1 MRRTVHVRRWRRVAV
16 YVIEMREPSKDKGP
30 TGTDECYVAVPVTY
44 DKRGDHD
51 EAGTLFVTN
60 RKLIF
65 VGESITDAPW
75 SQIAKLSRDGTKL
88 EAYRRDRETP
98 LVFSCA
104 SLFDS
109 VRVAYVAERFLRT
122 VGID

>member
-1 MRRTVHVRRWRRVAV
+1 MHVRIRRGVAV
-16 YVIEMREPSKDKGP
+16 YTSEMAEQVTPDPP

-51 EAGTLFVTN
+51 EPGTLYVTD
-60 RKLIF
+60 RKLVF
-65 VGESITDAPW
+65 VGESVTDAPW
-75 SQIAKLSRDGTKL
+75 SQITKLSRDGTKL
-88 EAYRRDRETP
+88 LAFRQDRPAP

-109 VRVAYVAERFLRT
+109 VRVAYVAERCLHSA
-122 VGID
+122 VID